1 MLQKNTFENV
11 GSYIGANVAVITK
24 ELTNSAT
31 TDQSCDLVAV
41 IKDNTFKNILGS
53 CQADTGLIRAQCNF
67 TAQFTANAVD

>member
-24 ELTNSAT
+24 ELTNSEA

-41 IKDNTFKNILGS
+41 IKDNNFKNIEGS
-53 CQADTGLIRAQCNF
+53 C
-67 TAQFTANAVD
+67 